1 MERNAAEHI
10 YITNL
15 LAQME
20 LLSKCV
26 TMFSSLQELVIK
38 FFFRAG
44 NIYKAT

>member
-10 YITNL
+10 YNTNL

-20 LLSKCV
+20 PLFKCV
-26 TMFSSLQELVIK
+26 TMFSSLRELVIK
-38 FFFRAG
+38 FFFHAG